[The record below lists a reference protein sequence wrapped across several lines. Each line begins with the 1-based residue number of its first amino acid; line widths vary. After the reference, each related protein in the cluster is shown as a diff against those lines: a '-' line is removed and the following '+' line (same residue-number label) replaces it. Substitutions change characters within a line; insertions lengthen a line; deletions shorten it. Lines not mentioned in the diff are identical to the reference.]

1 MEILGLFLF
10 IYKIQEISPEK
21 GTIELLNAYGAIR
34 VQQPPVPLSDQTRE
48 GRTVMKKLFALF
60 MALTLGLM
68 LGIPAFAAGSPGSA
82 SGKITITNVQPHSE
96 YTAYRI
102 FDAVQSEGGTTS
114 YAVNPVW
121 MDFLAQDQISGPKGY
136 IQLKPV
142 GNRTY
147 VYWNQNISE
156 SEKGAVAAKLARFA
170 MDYATNPMHPVEGD
184 ATASEHGGCAV
195 FDHLSFGCY
204 LINTS
209 VSTLCAVNSEHSE
222 FTAADKN
229 ETPTIRKEVLEGT
242 SWVMKNDASIGDTLE
257 YRSIITVQKGAE
269 NYRVLDIMGRGLDF
283 QGISKVTMTP
293 FGTTAAKEVSSKN
306 YTVDFSVT
314 PEENKTFSLSF
325 NNGYLSTLN
334 PGDVLTIYYTAKVN
348 DKAGIRN
355 SHTDYNQ
362 NWATLKYGNNHQTA
376 PTSTTTQVWDFK
388 IQKYAIQDGTEQA
401 LAGASFQL
409 HRNTEDGA
417 LVSVIQSKNST
428 DYVVCE
434 NNSTSPE
441 HGAVTEMTTGRDGML
456 HIIGLDSGTYYLEET
471 HAPTGYNPLDHAVEI
486 QINKQ
491 GNVYLDTQL
500 CAAQTVKIEN
510 KKGSELPE
518 TGGVGTTLF
527 YLAGG
532 VLTASAAGLLL
543 AHRRKSSGHQC

>member
-1 MEILGLFLF
+1 
-10 IYKIQEISPEK
+10 
-21 GTIELLNAYGAIR
+21 
-34 VQQPPVPLSDQTRE
+34 
-48 GRTVMKKLFALF
+48 MKKLFALF

-68 LGIPAFAAGSPGSA
+68 LGIPAFAAGSPGSV

-156 SEKGAVAAKLARFA
+156 NEKGAAAAKLAKLA
-170 MDYATNPMHPVEGD
+170 IEYATDPIHPIAGD
-184 ATASEHGGCAV
+184 AKANERQGCAV
-195 FDHLSFGCY
+195 FDGLNFGCY

-209 VSTLCAVNSEHSE
+209 VGTLCVLDPDHPD

-229 ETPTIRKEVLEGT
+229 EVPTLRKEVLEGT
-242 SWVMKNDASIGDTLE
+242 SWVTENDANIGDTLE
-257 YRSIITVQKGAE
+257 YRSIITVQAGAE

-283 QGISKVTMTP
+283 QGVSKVTITP
-293 FGTTAAKEVSSKN
+293 LGTTAEQQISSKN
-306 YTVDFSVT
+306 YTVDSSQKPGET
-314 PEENKTFSLSF
+314 KTFSLSF
-325 NNGYLSTLN
+325 DNGYLSTLN
-334 PGDVLTIYYTAKVN
+334 PGDVLTVYYTAKVN
-348 DKAGIRN
+348 AEAGIGN
-355 SHTDYNQ
+355 SHLDYNQ
-362 NWATLKYGNNHQTA
+362 NSALLQYGNGDYTV
-376 PTSTTTQVWDFK
+376 SFTTTTRVWDFK
-388 IQKYAIQDGTEQA
+388 IQKYAIENGAEQA

-409 HRNTEDGA
+409 RRNTKDGA

-486 QINKQ
+486 QINEK
-491 GNVYLDTQL
+491 GDVYLGTQL

-510 KKGSELPE
+510 KLGPELPE

-527 YLAGG
+527 YLVGG
-532 VLTASAAGLLL
+532 VLTASAVGLLL
-543 AHRRKSSGHQC
+543 IHRRKSADHQC